1 MDISYQ
7 PPVVAAPPKRRRR
20 LAIVISAVVAGVVL
34 LAGGGAV
41 AVWLLNRPTG
51 EDAVRGYFD
60 KLAAGD
66 AAGALTYVLP
76 PANGSYEDEPL
87 LTDDQL
93 ADEANRPTNLVV
105 VSSEQFARR
114 NGGVG
119 EYVTVTYTIGDD
131 DYSQEITAVQPESG
145 QPFLLDKPFFD
156 LRIEDDGSWTYV
168 VNGVP
173 ATALPLLAFP
183 GVYTA
188 TRDGNVLF
196 ADATAEAQKVE
207 VGELPARFRFRFSST
222 QADGAQEAVQAAVNA
237 HLDRCVQ
244 DHSMTPMIVDPNGQ
258 STACPFG
265 LRGDAV
271 LQVTWSIGRY
281 PEITITG
288 DDTQVEF
295 KSVAKGLI
303 RYDLPSG
310 WKDDQF
316 EFDIVGWATAAG
328 STVNVYTRY
337 TH

>member
-1 MDISYQ
+1 
-7 PPVVAAPPKRRRR
+7 
-20 LAIVISAVVAGVVL
+20 VVAGVVL
-34 LAGGGAV
+34 LGGGGAAV

-60 KLAAGD
+60 KLAVGD

-119 EYVTVTYTIGDD
+119 EYITVTYTIGDN

-145 QPFLLDKPFFD
+145 KPFLLEEPFFA
-156 LRIEDDGSWTYV
+156 LRIDDEGAWTYAI
-168 VNGVP
+168 NGVP
-173 ATALPLLAFP
+173 VDGLAPVLAFP

-188 TRDGNVLF
+188 TRDGNALF
-196 ADATAEAQKVE
+196 AEATADADKVE
-207 VGELPARFRFRFSST
+207 VGELPARFRFRFTST
-222 QADGAQEAVQAAVNA
+222 LADGAEEAVQTAVNA
-237 HLDRCVQ
+237 YLDRCVQ
-244 DHSMTPMIVDPNGQ
+244 DHSLTPMTVGPDGDE
-258 STACPFG
+258 TACPFM
-265 LRGDAV
+265 LTADKD

-288 DDTQVEF
+288 DDTQVDF

-310 WKDDQF
+310 WQDDQF